1 VAIIIPP
8 PDPDAPPPTD
18 RTWVR
23 AAWFFGIAFAAA
35 GMTIGVAELLRGLLR
50 WA

>member
-18 RTWVR
+18 AVWIRVG
-23 AAWFFGIAFAAA
+23 WFFGIAIASALATAF
-35 GMTIGVAELLRGLLR
+35 VAYGLKALLR
-50 WA
+50 